1 MKISKIALCLTFSL
15 LSVSSIQVV
24 AAENDTQPMDSNA
37 PVSQSVKVE
46 DKGVYDGLRH
56 AISGQVAN
64 QIVSENVET
73 GVTVYAV
80 PDAAPIQ
87 INK

>member
-1 MKISKIALCLTFSL
+1 MKITKLALCLSVSL
-15 LSVSSIQVV
+15 LTISSLQAF
-24 AAENDTQPMDSNA
+24 AAENDTQPTESNV
-37 PVSQSVKVE
+37 PVSQSVQVE

-56 AISGQVAN
+56 AISGQVASH
-64 QIVSENVET
+64 IVSENTET

-80 PDAAPIQ
+80 PNTAPIQ